1 MTALPKELN
10 YAAGALASLPG
21 GTNSIGMVVSPANGA
36 VFSTDGASIAF
47 DLPSRGYL
55 QPGSMYLRYKCA
67 VTGSGAKALM
77 RGIPAYTP
85 FVRSEI
91 IIGSQIVESIQQYNA
106 LVNILYNTKCDVATK
121 ASLAYSLGLVNYSST
136 ISFENLQ
143 GRELADATG
152 ETWDMAAPLGNLLSN
167 CEHLVPLKHMPG
179 VRVQLTMDALQN
191 MFTPRHTGTAAV
203 VTKIE
208 LTNLELCFTVTE
220 FDAATDGV
228 VASMA
233 DANGNIMIKSQSYGT
248 QSQTIPSGVSGT
260 QELVYNTRL
269 SSIKSVLC
277 WAAGNNLAS
286 PTGSADATPPTLVNA
301 QRNGIYDAIDITGG
315 EGEYSWTIAGEQY
328 PPRPLSV
335 VRNKAGIFQEL
346 SDCWSGSA
354 HDLYGAKLHIN
365 PDEFQVS
372 ENSQTGIGLFS
383 GKFYVGINTERM
395 DTNQALLTGVSS
407 QLSPIT
413 YRIAIGATA
422 TKSAHLITLVTLH
435 DAILNVNIM
444 TRQTT
449 VKI

>member
-1 MTALPKELN
+1 MSVLPKELN

-21 GTNSIGMVVSPANGA
+21 GTNSINMVVSPANGA
-36 VFSTDGASIAF
+36 VFNTDGASIAF

-67 VTGSGAKALM
+67 VTSSAAKPLM

-85 FVRSEI
+85 FVRSEV

-106 LVNILYNTKCDVATK
+106 LVNILYNTKCDAATK
-121 ASLAYSLGLVNYSST
+121 ASLAYSLGLVDYSSSLT
-136 ISFENLQ
+136 FENLQ
-143 GRELADATG
+143 GRELAAITG
-152 ETWDMAAPLGNLLSN
+152 ETWDMAMALGNLLSN

-179 VRVQLTMDALQN
+179 VRIQLTMDALQN
-191 MFTPRHTGTAAV
+191 MFTPIASGTATS

-208 LTNLELCFTVTE
+208 LTNLELCFTVIE

-233 DANGNIMIKSQSYGT
+233 DANGNIMIKSQSYST
-248 QSQTIPSGVSGT
+248 QSQTIPAGTSGT

-277 WAAGNNLAS
+277 WAAGNNLAANNTT
-286 PTGSADATPPTLVNA
+286 TGVKA
-301 QRNGIYDAIDITGG
+301 QRNGPYDAVDVTGG
-315 EGEYSWTIAGEQY
+315 QGEYSWTIAGEQY

-354 HDLYGAKLHIN
+354 HDLYGAKLQIN
-365 PDEFQVS
+365 PDEFQVG
-372 ENSQTGIGLFS
+372 ENTETGSGLFS
-383 GKFYVGINTERM
+383 GKFYVGMNTERM
-395 DTNQALLTGVSS
+395 SDNQALLTGVSS
-407 QLSPIT
+407 QLSPVT
-413 YRIAIGATA
+413 YRIALGSTA
-422 TKSAHLITLVTLH
+422 TLSAHLITFIALH

-444 TRQTT
+444 TKQTT
-449 VKI
+449 VKV

>member
-21 GTNSIGMVVSPANGA
+21 GTNSIDMVVSPANGA
-36 VFSTDGASIAF
+36 VFETDGASIAF

-55 QPGSMYLRYKCA
+55 QPGSMYLRYKCT
-67 VTGSGAKALM
+67 VTSATSKPLM
-77 RGIPAYTP
+77 RGVPAYTP
-85 FVRSEI
+85 FVRSEVL
-91 IIGSQIVESIQQYNA
+91 IGSQIVESIQNYNA
-106 LVNILYNTKCDVATK
+106 LVNILYNTKCDIATK
-121 ASLAYSLGLVNYSST
+121 ASLAYSLGLLNYT
-136 ISFENLQ
+136 TAPTFEQLD
-143 GRELADATG
+143 GRELKENTG
-152 ETWDMAAPLGNLLSN
+152 ETWDMAAPLGNLLTN

-179 VRVQLTMDALQN
+179 VRIQLTMDALAN
-191 MFTPRHTGTAAV
+191 MFSPAASTPSV
-203 VTKIE
+203 VSTIS

-233 DANGNIMIKSQSYGT
+233 DASGNIMIKSQSYST
-248 QSQTIPSGVSGT
+248 SSQTIPAGVSGT

-277 WAAGNNLAS
+277 WAAGNGLAAS
-286 PTGSADATPPTLVNA
+286 TGSGATLVNA

-315 EGEYSWTIAGEQY
+315 EGEYSWTIAGEQF

-335 VRNKAGIFQEL
+335 VRNKAGIYQEL
-346 SDCWSGSA
+346 SDTWSGSA
-354 HDLYGAKLHIN
+354 HDIYGAKMSII
-365 PDEFQVS
+365 PSEFQAS
-372 ENSQTGIGLFS
+372 ENSVTGAAPGD
-383 GKFYVGINTERM
+383 VGRFLVGMNTERM
-395 DTNQALLTGVSS
+395 TDNQALLTGVSS
-407 QLSPIT
+407 QLSPVT
-413 YRIAIGATA
+413 FRVAIGATA
-422 TKSAHLITLVTLH
+422 TKSSHLITLVTLH

>member
-21 GTNSIGMVVSPANGA
+21 GTNSIDMVVSPANGA
-36 VFSTDGASIAF
+36 VFDTDGATIAF

-55 QPGSMYLRYKCA
+55 QPGSMYLRYKCE
-67 VTGSGAKALM
+67 VTSATSKPLM
-77 RGIPAYTP
+77 RGVPAYTP
-85 FVRSEI
+85 FVRSEV
-91 IIGSQIVESIQQYNA
+91 IIGSQIVESIQNYNA
-106 LVNILYNTKCDVATK
+106 LVNILYNTKCDIATK
-121 ASLAYSLGLVNYSST
+121 ASLAYSLGLLNYT
-136 ISFENLQ
+136 TAPTFEQLD
-143 GRELADATG
+143 GRELKENTG
-152 ETWDMAAPLGNLLSN
+152 ETWDMAAPLGNLLTN

-179 VRVQLTMDALQN
+179 VRIQLTMDALAN
-191 MFTPRHTGTAAV
+191 MFSPAASSPSV
-203 VTKIE
+203 VSTIS

-233 DANGNIMIKSQSYGT
+233 DASGNIMIKSQSYST
-248 QSQTIPSGVSGT
+248 SSQTIPAGVSNT
-260 QELVYNTRL
+260 QELVFNTRL

-277 WAAGNNLAS
+277 WAAGNGAPAVS
-286 PTGSADATPPTLVNA
+286 GSVQP

-315 EGEYSWTIAGEQY
+315 EGEYSWTIAGEQF

-335 VRNKAGIFQEL
+335 VRNKAGIYQEL

-354 HDLYGAKLHIN
+354 HDIYGAKMSII
-365 PDEFQVS
+365 PSEFQKS
-372 ENSQTGIGLFS
+372 ENSATGAAPGD
-383 GKFYVGINTERM
+383 VGRFLVGMNTERM
-395 DTNQALLTGVSS
+395 TDNQALLTGVSS

-413 YRIAIGATA
+413 FRVAIGATA
-422 TKSAHLITLVTLH
+422 TKSSHLINLVTLH